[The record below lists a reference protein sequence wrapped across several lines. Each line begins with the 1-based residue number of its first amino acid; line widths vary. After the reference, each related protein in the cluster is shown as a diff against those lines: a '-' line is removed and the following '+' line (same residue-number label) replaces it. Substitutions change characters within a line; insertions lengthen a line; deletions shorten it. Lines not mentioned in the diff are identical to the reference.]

1 MLRSTLSDH
10 FASQRLYVATQNDLS
25 VSNYE
30 QFDLTG
36 RCVPGYS
43 GCMLQRQRHHMICE
57 IVTNQGYAT
66 VPDLMARLE
75 ASRATVARDIQ
86 ELALA
91 GRIHKVR
98 GGAEAMHGA
107 RALDEPKFDASQL
120 RNRELKRAI
129 AHEAAALC
137 QAGESIIMDGGTTVY
152 AMAEFIANRDLEVL
166 TNNFPI
172 AEYLMKRGQA
182 RVILPGGEIFREQ
195 GLILSP
201 FEDDTIERFVAT
213 KIFIGARAIT
223 QHGLMQTDP
232 LLIRAEQKLLR
243 QAETMIVLTDSSK
256 FKNRGSLILCPLDR
270 IHTIITDDG
279 IEDSA
284 HKMLTDA
291 GVKVI
296 IANPLQA
303 ASVA

>member
-1 MLRSTLSDH
+1 
-10 FASQRLYVATQNDLS
+10 
-25 VSNYE
+25 
-30 QFDLTG
+30 
-36 RCVPGYS
+36 
-43 GCMLQRQRHHMICE
+43 MLQRQRHHLICE
-57 IVTNQGYAT
+57 IVATQGYAT

-91 GRIHKVR
+91 GRIRKVR

-107 RALDEPKFDASQL
+107 PALAEPNFDTNQL

-129 AHEAAALC
+129 ARAAADLC
-137 QAGESIIMDGGTTVY
+137 QSGESIIMDGGTTVF
-152 AMAEFIANRDLEVL
+152 AMTEFIAGRDLEVL
-166 TNNFPI
+166 TNSFPI
-172 AEYLMKRGQA
+172 AEYLMKRGQG
-182 RVILPGGEIFREQ
+182 RVILPGGEVFREQ

-201 FEDDTIERFVAT
+201 FEDDTIERFIAS

-232 LLIRAEQKLLR
+232 LLIRAEQKLIR
-243 QAETMIVLTDSSK
+243 QAEQMIVLTDSSK
-256 FKNRGSLILCPLDR
+256 FGNRGSLILCPLER

-279 IEDSA
+279 IESGS

-291 GVKVI
+291 GIRVI
-296 IANPLQA
+296 VAHPLQT

>member
-1 MLRSTLSDH
+1 
-10 FASQRLYVATQNDLS
+10 
-25 VSNYE
+25 
-30 QFDLTG
+30 
-36 RCVPGYS
+36 
-43 GCMLQRQRHHMICE
+43 MLQRQRHHLICE
-57 IVTNQGYAT
+57 IVAGHGFAT

-91 GRIHKVR
+91 GRLRKVR

-107 RALDEPKFDASQL
+107 PALAEPKFDANQL
-120 RNRELKRAI
+120 RHRALKRAI
-129 AHEAAALC
+129 AQAAAELC
-137 QAGESIIMDGGTTVY
+137 QPGESIIMDGGTTTF
-152 AMAEFIANRDLEVL
+152 AMAEFIAGRDLEVL
-166 TNNFPI
+166 TNSFPI

-201 FEDDTIERFVAT
+201 FEDDTIGRFVAS

-256 FKNRGSLILCPLDR
+256 FRNRGSLILCPLER
-270 IHTIITDDG
+270 ISTIITDDG
-279 IEDSA
+279 IESGT

-291 GVKVI
+291 GVSVI
-296 IANPLQA
+296 IAHPLKT

>member
-1 MLRSTLSDH
+1 
-10 FASQRLYVATQNDLS
+10 
-25 VSNYE
+25 
-30 QFDLTG
+30 
-36 RCVPGYS
+36 
-43 GCMLQRQRHHMICE
+43 MLQRQRHHMICE
-57 IVTNQGYAT
+57 IVASQGYAT
-66 VPDLMARLE
+66 VPDLMARLD

-91 GRIHKVR
+91 GRIRKVR

-107 RALDEPKFDASQL
+107 PALAEPNFDTSQL

-129 AHEAAALC
+129 AREAAALC
-137 QAGESIIMDGGTTVY
+137 QAGESIIMDGGTTTF
-152 AMAEFIANRDLEVL
+152 AMTEFIAGRDLEVL
-166 TNNFPI
+166 TNSFPI

-201 FEDDTIERFVAT
+201 FEDDTIERFVAA

-243 QAETMIVLTDSSK
+243 QADTVIVVTDSSK
-256 FKNRGSLILCPLDR
+256 FRSRGSLILCPLER

-279 IEDSA
+279 IETA
-284 HKMLTDA
+284 THKMLTDA
-291 GVKVI
+291 GIKVI
-296 IANPLQA
+296 IAQSMKT

>member
-1 MLRSTLSDH
+1 M
-10 FASQRLYVATQNDLS
+10 
-25 VSNYE
+25 SNFE
-30 QFDLTG
+30 QFDLT
-36 RCVPGYS
+36 RRSVPGTFES
-43 GCMLQRQRHHMICE
+43 MLQRQRHHMICE
-57 IVTNQGYAT
+57 IVATQGYAT

-91 GRIHKVR
+91 GRIRKVR

-107 RALDEPKFDASQL
+107 PALDEPKFDASQL

-129 AHEAAALC
+129 AREAAELC

-152 AMAEFIANRDLEVL
+152 AMGEFIAHRDLEVL

-172 AEYLMKRGQA
+172 AEYLMKHGKG

-201 FEDDTIERFVAT
+201 FDDDTIERFVAS
-213 KIFIGARAIT
+213 KIFIGASAIT
-223 QHGLMQTDP
+223 QHGLMQATS
-232 LLIRAEQKLLR
+232 LLIRAEQKLIR
-243 QAETMIVLTDSSK
+243 QAEQMIVLTDSSK
-256 FKNRGSLILCPLDR
+256 FRSRGSLILCPLER
-270 IHTIITDDG
+270 IHTIVTDDG
-279 IEDSA
+279 IETA
-284 HKMLTDA
+284 MHKMLTDA
-291 GVKVI
+291 GVNVI
-296 IANPLQA
+296 LAHPMKT

>member
-1 MLRSTLSDH
+1 
-10 FASQRLYVATQNDLS
+10 
-25 VSNYE
+25 
-30 QFDLTG
+30 
-36 RCVPGYS
+36 
-43 GCMLQRQRHHMICE
+43 MLQRQRHHMICE
-57 IVTNQGYAT
+57 IVATGGYAT

-91 GRIHKVR
+91 GRIRKVR

-107 RALDEPKFDASQL
+107 PALAEPNFDASQQ
-120 RNRELKRAI
+120 RNRALKRAI
-129 AHEAAALC
+129 AREAAELC
-137 QAGESIIMDGGTTVY
+137 QPGESIIMDGGTTVY
-152 AMAEFIANRDLEVL
+152 AMTEFIAHRDLEVL

-182 RVILPGGEIFREQ
+182 RVILPGGEIYREQ

-201 FEDDTIERFVAT
+201 FDDDTIERFVAS
-213 KIFIGARAIT
+213 KIFIGANAIT
-223 QHGLMQTDP
+223 QHGLMQATS
-232 LLIRAEQKLLR
+232 LLIRAEQKLIR

-256 FKNRGSLILCPLDR
+256 FKNRSSLILCPLER
-270 IHTIITDDG
+270 INTIITDDG
-279 IEDSA
+279 IEDGT

-291 GVKVI
+291 GIRII
-296 IANPLQA
+296 IAHPMKT

>member
-1 MLRSTLSDH
+1 
-10 FASQRLYVATQNDLS
+10 
-25 VSNYE
+25 
-30 QFDLTG
+30 
-36 RCVPGYS
+36 
-43 GCMLQRQRHHMICE
+43 MLQRQRHHMICE
-57 IVTNQGYAT
+57 IVANQGYAT
-66 VPDLMARLE
+66 VPDLMTRLE

-91 GRIHKVR
+91 GRIRKVR

-107 RALDEPKFDASQL
+107 PALDEPKFDASQL

-129 AHEAAALC
+129 AREAAELC
-137 QAGESIIMDGGTTVY
+137 QASESIIMDGGTTVY
-152 AMAEFIANRDLEVL
+152 AMAEFIADRDLEVL
-166 TNNFPI
+166 TNSFPI
-172 AEYLMKRGQA
+172 AEYLMKRGKA

-201 FEDDTIERFVAT
+201 FEDDTIERFIAS

-232 LLIRAEQKLLR
+232 LLIRAEQKLIR
-243 QAETMIVLTDSSK
+243 QAEQMIVLTDSSK
-256 FKNRGSLILCPLDR
+256 FGNRGSLILCPLER

-279 IEDSA
+279 IADGT

-291 GVKVI
+291 GIRII
-296 IANPLQA
+296 IAHPIKA

>member
-1 MLRSTLSDH
+1 MSK
-10 FASQRLYVATQNDLS
+10 F
-25 VSNYE
+25 E
-30 QFDLTG
+30 QFDLTPLSD
-36 RCVPGYS
+36 PGYS
-43 GCMLQRQRHHMICE
+43 GFMLQRQRHHMICE
-57 IVTNQGYAT
+57 IVATQGYAT
-66 VPDLMARLE
+66 VPGLMTRLE

-91 GRIHKVR
+91 GRIRKVR

-107 RALDEPKFDASQL
+107 PALSEPNFDANQL

-129 AHEAAALC
+129 AREAADLC
-137 QAGESIIMDGGTTVY
+137 QSGESIIMDGGTTVF
-152 AMAEFIANRDLEVL
+152 AMTEFIAGRDLEVL
-166 TNNFPI
+166 TNSFPI

-201 FEDDTIERFVAT
+201 FEDDTIGRFVAT
-213 KIFIGARAIT
+213 KFFIGARAIT

-243 QAETMIVLTDSSK
+243 QAEQMIVLTDSSK
-256 FKNRGSLILCPLDR
+256 FRSRGSLILCPLER

-279 IEDSA
+279 IETA
-284 HKMLTDA
+284 THKMLTDA
-291 GVKVI
+291 GIRVI
-296 IANPLQA
+296 IAHPLKTV
-303 ASVA
+303 SVA

>member
-1 MLRSTLSDH
+1 
-10 FASQRLYVATQNDLS
+10 
-25 VSNYE
+25 
-30 QFDLTG
+30 
-36 RCVPGYS
+36 
-43 GCMLQRQRHHMICE
+43 MLQRQRHHLICE
-57 IVTNQGYAT
+57 IVAGHGFAT

-91 GRIHKVR
+91 GRLRKVR

-107 RALDEPKFDASQL
+107 PALAEPKFDANQL
-120 RNRELKRAI
+120 RHRALKRAI
-129 AHEAAALC
+129 AQAAAELC
-137 QAGESIIMDGGTTVY
+137 QPGESIIMDGGTTTF
-152 AMAEFIANRDLEVL
+152 AMAEFIAGRDLEVL
-166 TNNFPI
+166 TNSFPI

-201 FEDDTIERFVAT
+201 FEDDTIGRFVAS

-243 QAETMIVLTDSSK
+243 QAETMIVLADSSK
-256 FKNRGSLILCPLDR
+256 FRNRGSLILCPLER
-270 IHTIITDDG
+270 IGTIITDDG
-279 IEDSA
+279 IESGT

-291 GVKVI
+291 GVSVI
-296 IANPLQA
+296 IAHPLKT

>member
-1 MLRSTLSDH
+1 M
-10 FASQRLYVATQNDLS
+10 
-25 VSNYE
+25 SNFE
-30 QFDLTG
+30 QFDLTAL
-36 RCVPGYS
+36 RVPGYS
-43 GCMLQRQRHHMICE
+43 GFMLQRQRHHMICE
-57 IVTNQGYAT
+57 IVATRGYAT
-66 VPDLMARLE
+66 VPDLMTRLE

-91 GRIHKVR
+91 GRIRKVR

-107 RALDEPKFDASQL
+107 PALAEPNFDTNQL

-129 AHEAAALC
+129 AREAADLC
-137 QAGESIIMDGGTTVY
+137 QPGESIIMDGGTTTF
-152 AMAEFIANRDLEVL
+152 AMTEFIADRDLEVL
-166 TNNFPI
+166 TNSFPI
-172 AEYLMKRGQA
+172 AEVLMKRGKA

-213 KIFIGARAIT
+213 KFFIGARAIT

-243 QAETMIVLTDSSK
+243 QAETTIVLADSSK
-256 FKNRGSLILCPLDR
+256 FRNRGSLILCPLER

-279 IEDSA
+279 IESGT

-291 GVKVI
+291 GIKVI
-296 IANPLQA
+296 ITHPLKT